1 MGVDPL
7 AHEFPWISGY
17 AVFKNNPLYFVDP
30 DGRENIPALLWARS
44 KMSNKGITSDYGSAW
59 FGPTDNR
66 WTYKIGSVPTRAVCY
81 ESCFMAYMNSGDPIV
96 SHLKETGFS
105 NRYNAF
111 KGRSTETGGVN
122 WFKAGDGTDRSFVTN
137 ISNGE
142 LGDIVFMGE
151 SRAMEGHAVLLNGMP
166 VMGTMEDAD
175 GNTIQTMTLN
185 VLSTTSDS
193 DYNSFGERS
202 MLFQKV
208 GDDWI
213 YDYGPSEAGY
223 ANYKFRGYG
232 QLNADYFLNSEAETG
247 GN

>member
-1 MGVDPL
+1 M
-7 AHEFPWISGY
+7 
-17 AVFKNNPLYFVDP
+17 
-30 DGRENIPALLWARS
+30 REQS
-44 KMSNKGITSDYGSAW
+44 
-59 FGPTDNR
+59 
-66 WTYKIGSVPTRAVCY
+66 IGGA
-81 ESCFMAYMNSGDPIV
+81 
-96 SHLKETGFS
+96 
-105 NRYNAF
+105 
-111 KGRSTETGGVN
+111 N

-151 SRAMEGHAVLLNGMP
+151 SRPMEGHAVLLNGMP
-166 VMGTMEDAD
+166 VMGTMEGAD

-185 VLSTTSDS
+185 VLSTSSDS

-213 YDYGPSEAGY
+213 YDYGPSEDGHV
-223 ANYKFRGYG
+223 NYKFRGYG
-232 QLNADYFLNSEAETG
+232 QLNADYFQDTETETG